1 MVHHL
6 PPCVG
11 GYGHSA
17 LARRHATGA
26 QLVEAQRG
34 LDVEDDA
41 LWSSVQ
47 HLPLGGWHTR
57 GGSPL
62 AMGIVGGPLMCP
74 NHDMDIYLYGVCY
87 ACGSEREV
95 DEFDRQINRK
105 IMTGNI
111 RTENLGRLFD

>member
-1 MVHHL
+1 
-6 PPCVG
+6 
-11 GYGHSA
+11 
-17 LARRHATGA
+17 
-26 QLVEAQRG
+26 
-34 LDVEDDA
+34 
-41 LWSSVQ
+41 
-47 HLPLGGWHTR
+47 
-57 GGSPL
+57 
-62 AMGIVGGPLMCP
+62 MCP